1 MKKLS
6 IIIFILLLILCGC
19 IMCVGVGE
27 ILINFG
33 FVGGKIITMVIAVL
47 ISAICLLGLII
58 SSKGLKDFILEELQ
72 PAAEIKETKSQKTM
86 SKSKY

>member
-58 SSKGLKDFILEELQ
+58 SSKGLKDFILAELQ

-86 SKSKY
+86 GKSKY